1 MPSIVTLFRLAK
13 VLEISPSSL
22 LPTEP
27 EPDPITVTRRSEG
40 RLVPVSEADDAAVSR
55 IISAGAAHAADV
67 QEYRIPG
74 PYIGERLES
83 DGEKHFYPSDGEGT
97 RDVGG
102 GEGKGRWAGEGGAA
116 SVSLGGW

>member
-40 RLVPVSEADDAAVSR
+40 RLVPVSEADDAAVRR
-55 IISAGAAHAADV
+55 IIPGGAAPAAAV
-67 QEYRIPG
+67 QEDRIPG
-74 PYIGERLES
+74 PYIGAWFES
-83 DGEKHFYPSDGEGT
+83 DGGHNVYLVEGHGT
-97 RDVGG
+97 RRLGRR
-102 GEGKGRWAGEGGAA
+102 GERT
-116 SVSLGGW
+116 LGPA